1 MRSDDDFREG
11 TEKAARK
18 ESEVHPFVNGRRL
31 LPLSDP
37 GQGWVWGVW
46 AGSLT
51 VTGTPPGALFGPGS
65 EIDSFWVSGQRQQL
79 LLSLPRLL

>member
-31 LPLSDP
+31 PPPPHPSP
-37 GQGWVWGVW
+37 SRFQGRG
-46 AGSLT
+46 GS
-51 VTGTPPGALFGPGS
+51 GGS
-65 EIDSFWVSGQRQQL
+65 GRGL
-79 LLSLPRLL
+79 

>member
-31 LPLSDP
+31 PLHRPAPPPLGSRAGVGLGGLGGVSDCHRHAP
-37 GQGWVWGVW
+37 WGTVWPWV
-46 AGSLT
+46 
-51 VTGTPPGALFGPGS
+51 
-65 EIDSFWVSGQRQQL
+65 
-79 LLSLPRLL
+79 

>member
-31 LPLSDP
+31 PPPPHPSPSLIQGRVGLGGLGGVSDCHRHAP
-37 GQGWVWGVW
+37 WGTVWPWV
-46 AGSLT
+46 
-51 VTGTPPGALFGPGS
+51 
-65 EIDSFWVSGQRQQL
+65 
-79 LLSLPRLL
+79 